1 MVMNLLVLF
10 SQHLHL
16 LQRVEYLP
24 VPQFSQATMSGKTKE
39 GLTGEHVAALMI
51 TSGVDAGK
59 SLMLAGG
66 DNTIGRGSSCSV
78 ELSDDSVSRK
88 HAVIRCRDGKL
99 SVFDLG
105 STAGTSIDGQ
115 NIAGIRL
122 NNGDVI
128 SMGRSEFTVMARTPQ
143 VAGV

>member
-1 MVMNLLVLF
+1 MNLLVLF

-99 SVFDLG
+99 SVFDLREDRWDFYRRPEHRWYP
-105 STAGTSIDGQ
+105 A
-115 NIAGIRL
+115 
-122 NNGDVI
+122 
-128 SMGRSEFTVMARTPQ
+128 
-143 VAGV
+143 